1 MIEQSVDEYLYVD
14 VAKLQLAKAAMAEI
28 NKWPLARIKWMVG
41 GMERRIDESA
51 VSEFLETGLSN
62 TTFLEYLMGYDEYP
76 WHTLSAE
83 TGFDVFSV
91 AVNVGCGVGPLRPLG
106 TVEELL
112 DAAKE
117 QAVANQDFELA
128 ARIRNLMKEAFTS
141 GAPQLRWHDV
151 TP

>member
-1 MIEQSVDEYLYVD
+1 MIEQSADEYLYVD

-41 GMERRIDESA
+41 GMERRIDQSA

-62 TTFLEYLMGYDEYP
+62 TTFLEYLMGYDEFP
-76 WHTLSAE
+76 WDAISTE

-91 AVNVGCGVGPLRPLG
+91 TVNVGCGVGPLRPSG

-128 ARIRNLMKEAFTS
+128 ARIRNLMKESFASST
-141 GAPQLRWHDV
+141 PQLRWHDV

>member
-1 MIEQSVDEYLYVD
+1 MIEQSADEYLYVD

-62 TTFLEYLMGYDEYP
+62 TTFLEYLMGYNEFSWD
-76 WHTLSAE
+76 TLSSDA
-83 TGFDVFSV
+83 GFDVFSV
-91 AVNVGCGVGPLRPLG
+91 TINAGCGVGPLRPFG

-128 ARIRNLMKEAFTS
+128 ARIRNLMREAFAS
-141 GAPQLRWHDV
+141 KSPQLRWNDV